1 MKKILS
7 RNLKRKKMNNFA
19 LHESEVPTH
28 KEFQK
33 AIDKSELRG
42 YKFANQKQDEVK
54 T

>member
-1 MKKILS
+1 
-7 RNLKRKKMNNFA
+7 MNNFA
-19 LHESEVPTH
+19 LHESEVSTH

-54 T
+54 KDE